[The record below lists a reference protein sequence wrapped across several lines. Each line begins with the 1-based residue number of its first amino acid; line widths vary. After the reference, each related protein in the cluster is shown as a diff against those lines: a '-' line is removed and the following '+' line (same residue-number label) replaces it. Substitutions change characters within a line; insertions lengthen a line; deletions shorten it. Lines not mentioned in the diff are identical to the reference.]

1 MTMMATPGRS
11 GREYGLST
19 NLFVSPKES
28 DQTLVLGGVGQEAQR
43 WTHIITRRAAH
54 VMWFKL
60 TVLLYPEKANM
71 VTSLATT
78 APLRAPGS
86 PAITTH
92 IEVVRSAEAQ
102 YTIIGWIERETWMV
116 VLSEDDARHLWAELD
131 TVLYPVGWE
140 GRETKPKKLN

>member
-1 MTMMATPGRS
+1 MMPTPGRS

-19 NLFVSPKES
+19 NLFVCPKEN
-28 DQTLVLGGVGQEAQR
+28 DQTLVFGGIGQEAKR

-60 TVLLYPEKANM
+60 TILLYPEKAVT

-78 APLRAPGS
+78 APLRAHGS

-92 IEVVRSAEAQ
+92 IEVVHSGEAQ
-102 YTIIGWIERETWMV
+102 YTLIGWIERETWMV
-116 VLSEDDARHLWAELD
+116 ALSEDDARQLWAALD
-131 TVLYPVGWE
+131 VALYPVGWE
-140 GRETKPKKLN
+140 GRETKPKQLN

>member
-1 MTMMATPGRS
+1 MTMMPTLGRS
-11 GREYGLST
+11 GRQYGLST
-19 NLFVSPKES
+19 NLFISPKEN
-28 DQTLVLGGVGQEAQR
+28 DQTLVLGGTGQEAQR

-60 TVLLYPEKANM
+60 TILLYPEKANM
-71 VTSLATT
+71 VTSLAST

-102 YTIIGWIERETWMV
+102 YTLIGWM
-116 VLSEDDARHLWAELD
+116 
-131 TVLYPVGWE
+131 YPVGWE
-140 GRETKPKKLN
+140 GRETKPKQLN